1 LSGISQ
7 HEKTAHNT
15 AQQVRRNDE
24 TGIHIA
30 MSRTRRLVGG
40 LVMTY
45 GYQGLLVLVGFW
57 LMPFYL
63 GHIGQHDYGLWLV
76 GTQLLNYLTL
86 TDFGVVALL
95 PLETAYATGRAGGSA
110 KAEDLPEIV
119 GRSTR
124 IVLFQLPIVVLLAVV
139 MWSVIPANWGD
150 LRGPLAVALLA
161 FVVGFP
167 LRILPA
173 LLQGLQDLAFANGLQ
188 TVVWILSTA
197 STVAMILAGWRLYAL
212 ALGWL
217 ISQVAMTPLYLYR
230 LKTRFPGVLPSR
242 LPPIVWGAIR
252 TQLGKGFW
260 VSVGQVA
267 QLLMTNTD
275 MLIIGRLLS
284 PAAVVPYSFTG
295 KLPNVL
301 GNQAT
306 MLMHTAG
313 PALCELKTGESRQRV
328 IQALSALNQAML
340 TFSGL
345 VFCVVVVV
353 NHWFVDW
360 WIAARQ
366 YGEQYG
372 GIWLTLAILMS
383 MVIRHWTTTTG
394 YAVFCFD
401 HQRRISLTN
410 LCDGLVTAGS
420 CLVCIALWGVI
431 GAPIG
436 IMIGACAVSLPL
448 NLRMIAQDT
457 DTTVPR
463 LVASMLGGWFWRFA
477 LLIAGAI
484 LVALRW
490 SPKNLVEA
498 AAASVAVAAIYC
510 LFMLPNV
517 LRAPLGNY
525 IRPLITSFHA
535 KFTALQMRFS
545 S

>member
-1 LSGISQ
+1 MALPT
-7 HEKTAHNT
+7 EMTAADTPASNP
-15 AQQVRRNDE
+15 A
-24 TGIHIA
+24 
-30 MSRTRRLVGG
+30 SRTHRFLAG

-45 GYQGLLVLVGFW
+45 GYQGLLVLTGFW

-76 GTQLLNYLTL
+76 GTQLLSYLTL

-119 GRSTR
+119 GRSAR
-124 IVLFQLPIVVLLAVV
+124 IVLYQLPIVMGVAVV
-139 MWSVIPANWGD
+139 MWLLIPANWHD

-188 TVVWILSTA
+188 SIVWILSTVA
-197 STVAMILAGWRLYAL
+197 TIAMILAGWRLYAL
-212 ALGWL
+212 ATGWL
-217 ISQVAMTPLYLYR
+217 ITQVAMTPLFAYR
-230 LKTRFPGVLPSR
+230 LWTRFPGVLPRR
-242 LPPIVWGAIR
+242 LPSLPWSAIR
-252 TQLGKGFW
+252 AHLAKGFW
-260 VSVGQVA
+260 VSMNQVA
-267 QLLMTNTD
+267 SLLTGNTD
-275 MLIIGRLLS
+275 NLIIGRLLG

-295 KLPNVL
+295 KLPSVL
-301 GNQAT
+301 GNQAS
-306 MLMHTAG
+306 MLMHTAA
-313 PALCELKTGESRQRV
+313 PALCELRTGESRQRV
-328 IQALSALNQAML
+328 FQALSALNQGML

-383 MVIRHWTTTTG
+383 MVVRHWTTTTG

-401 HQRRISLTN
+401 HQRRICITN
-410 LCDGLVTAGS
+410 LCDGVVTAVA
-420 CLVCIALWGVI
+420 CLTFTALWGVI
-431 GAPIG
+431 GAPLG
-436 IMIGACAVSLPL
+436 SMTGACLISLPL
-448 NLRMIAQDT
+448 NLRRVALDT
-457 DTTVPR
+457 ETNVPR
-463 LVASMLGGWFWRFA
+463 LIAGMLGGWFWRF
-477 LLIAGAI
+477 LLLVAAAI

-490 SPKNLVEA
+490 SPKNLLQA
-498 AAASVAVAAIYC
+498 ALAAVAVSVVYC
-510 LFMLPNV
+510 LVMLPNL

-525 IRPLITSFHA
+525 VRPLMALFRA
-535 KFTALQMRFS
+535 RFTALQMRFS
-545 S
+545 A

>member
-1 LSGISQ
+1 M
-7 HEKTAHNT
+7 TASDTKASNP
-15 AQQVRRNDE
+15 A
-24 TGIHIA
+24 
-30 MSRTRRLVGG
+30 SRTHRFLGG

-45 GYQGLLVLVGFW
+45 GYQGLLVLAGFW

-76 GTQLLNYLTL
+76 ATQLLTYLTL

-110 KAEDLPEIV
+110 QAEDLPEIV
-119 GRSTR
+119 GRSAR

-139 MWSVIPANWGD
+139 MWLLIPANWGD

-188 TVVWILSTA
+188 TIVWML
-197 STVAMILAGWRLYAL
+197 STVATALMILAGWRLYAL

-217 ISQVAMTPLYLYR
+217 VTQVAMTPLYLYR
-230 LKTRFPGVLPSR
+230 LKTRFPGVMPHR
-242 LPPIVWGAIR
+242 LPPIVWSAVR

-260 VSVGQVA
+260 VSVAQVA
-267 QLLMTNTD
+267 QLLTTNTD
-275 MLIIGRLLS
+275 LLIIGRLLS

-295 KLPNVL
+295 KLPGVL
-301 GNQAT
+301 GNQAS
-306 MLMHTAG
+306 MLMHTAA
-313 PALCELKTGESRQRV
+313 PALCELKTGEARPRV
-328 IQALSALNQAML
+328 FQALSALNQAML

-345 VFCVVVVV
+345 VFCVVVVI

-360 WIAARQ
+360 WIKARQ

-372 GIWLTLAILMS
+372 GIWLTLAILAC
-383 MVIRHWTTTTG
+383 MVIRHWTTTSA

-410 LCDGLVTAGS
+410 LCDGVVTAGA
-420 CLVCIALWGVI
+420 CLAGTALWGVI

-436 IMIGACAVSLPL
+436 SMVGACLVSLPL
-448 NLRMIAQDT
+448 NLSVIARDT
-457 DTTVPR
+457 DTTLPVI
-463 LVASMLGGWFWRFA
+463 LAGMLGGWFWRFL
-477 LLIAGAI
+477 LLIGGSI
-484 LVALRW
+484 LVAFRW

-498 AAASVAVAAIYC
+498 GVAAAAVSVIYC
-510 LFMLPNV
+510 LVMLPNL
-517 LRAPLGNY
+517 LRAPLGMY
-525 IRPLITSFHA
+525 IRPIMSSFHD
-535 KFTALQMRFS
+535 KFTALRMRLS
-545 S
+545 A